1 MKFRAEDTNTDMMI
15 VRVLK
20 LYSEQAALATLLISI
35 LSMIRPGRL
44 KWLIFNLINLS
55 PGCAVNL
62 QYKRMKNDISEVLSI
77 IFFIFYCL

>member
-35 LSMIRPGRL
+35 LSIIRPGRL
-44 KWLIFNLINLS
+44 K
-55 PGCAVNL
+55 
-62 QYKRMKNDISEVLSI
+62 
-77 IFFIFYCL
+77 